1 MNGNR
6 WHYSV
11 ANQCC
16 VEPPPKIQLR
26 TVYRIENF
34 VYRTLNFVPPEPKSL
49 NEKKT
54 LSKKTRSFFCNCQ
67 TSQILQKVR
76 KPPEKFFKQK
86 EIVEILLLAETEF
99 RRLQYSEPFNFIN
112 RNKTSYTKYKQL
124 HYILSS
130 GVFKTIYKV
139 SLFVTFLLPLLG
151 LYKHN

>member
-16 VEPPPKIQLR
+16 VESPKIQLR
-26 TVYRIENF
+26 TVYRIQNF
-34 VYRTLNFVPPEPKSL
+34 VYQ
-49 NEKKT
+49 T
-54 LSKKTRSFFCNCQ
+54 LSKYYYY
-67 TSQILQKVR
+67 
-76 KPPEKFFKQK
+76 
-86 EIVEILLLAETEF
+86 LAETEF
-99 RRLQYSEPFNFIN
+99 RTLQYSEPFNFIN

-139 SLFVTFLLPLLG
+139 SLFVTFLLPPLG
-151 LYKHN
+151 LYKHNQFVRVFLKKTQVNVQYFSSILIFFLKTLLLYLIIRNQVYDC